1 MENSYKIAILGSED
15 VVKGFK
21 ILGINVLHP
30 IDIPQAEKHL
40 IDLKKK
46 NDCAVLIITEDWAAK
61 LDVFLTDNFAGL
73 SLPALVVVPGLSGST
88 GQGLL
93 QLQRIVERAIGS
105 DILFNNNK

>member
-21 ILGINVLHP
+21 ILGISVLHP
-30 IDIPQAEKHL
+30 IDVPQAEKYL
-40 IDLKKK
+40 LELKTQ
-46 NDCAVLIITEDWAAK
+46 NDCAVLIITEDWSEK
-61 LDVFLTDNFAGL
+61 LEVFLNDNFAGL

-88 GQGLL
+88 GRGLL